1 LIGGSAA
8 HRVFVPFLS
17 GRPVGRFMEGLVG
30 LPFGRVPSPAPL
42 DRGRWF
48 SSERSSVVRAPK
60 PPSRRFSVASRK
72 PRKIL
77 RPHFIPFNPSKHPQ
91 RTVELPNQAPGK
103 PVPLADLAHRS
114 HPDPPTAPPHCLQVQ
129 ALLEAAEIP
138 GQVVHP
144 RASSPIHSP
153 PSSPMSKRSVG
164 LYLPFAPSFPV
175 DPRCLA
181 ATLKSSARDPRP
193 LPCRSPPLQSFLQ
206 VFVRL
211 PSMAQ

>member
-1 LIGGSAA
+1 MEFVVSWDFGQGKPCGFAWEVGGASAGLIGGSAA

-77 RPHFIPFNPSKHPQ
+77 RPTSSHSTRRSTRSGLSSYRTRPPGNRHRLRILPTDRIRIP
-91 RTVELPNQAPGK
+91 R
-103 PVPLADLAHRS
+103 
-114 HPDPPTAPPHCLQVQ
+114 PPHPTV
-129 ALLEAAEIP
+129 
-138 GQVVHP
+138 
-144 RASSPIHSP
+144 
-153 PSSPMSKRSVG
+153 
-164 LYLPFAPSFPV
+164 
-175 DPRCLA
+175 
-181 ATLKSSARDPRP
+181 
-193 LPCRSPPLQSFLQ
+193 CRSRRSSRQPRFRDKSCI
-206 VFVRL
+206 RAHL
-211 PSMAQ
+211 PRSIARRRRR